1 MWYMRLDESW
11 TLGRSFMKRR
21 TFITLLGGAA
31 ASWPL
36 AARAQKPAMPVIG
49 FLSSRSAGESAHHI
63 GAFREGLDEAGYRD
77 GQNVAIE
84 YRWAEGQYDRLPV
97 LASELVARGVTVI
110 AATGGNV
117 SAVAAKAA
125 TSTRP
130 VVFIVGDDPVKLGLV
145 ISLNRPD
152 GNATG
157 ASVFTTELGIKR
169 LELLLEL
176 VPNASVVGLLINPN
190 YQGAVAEAVAL
201 QTTARQSG
209 RHLLLFHATSDHDI
223 EGVFAGFA
231 QNRIDAL
238 LIDADAFFV
247 SRRDQLVSL
256 VARHSIPA
264 IYDLREFAVAGGLM
278 SYGTRLSDAYRLV
291 GTYTGRILKGA
302 RPAELP
308 VQQAVKVEFAINL
321 KTAKALGLTFPI
333 TLLGR
338 ADEVIE

>member
-1 MWYMRLDESW
+1 MR
-11 TLGRSFMKRR
+11 RHN
-21 TFITLLGGAA
+21 FIALLGGAA

-36 AARAQKPAMPVIG
+36 AARAQQQATMPRIG
-49 FLSSRSAGESAHHI
+49 FLSSRSAGESVHHVA
-63 GAFREGLDEAGYRD
+63 AFREGLDEAGYRN

-125 TSTRP
+125 TSTIP

-145 ISLNRPD
+145 TSLNRPD

-157 ASVFTTELGIKR
+157 ASVFTTELGTKR

-190 YQGAVAEAVAL
+190 YQGAIAEAAAL
-201 QTTARQSG
+201 QTAARQSG
-209 RHLLLFHATSDHDI
+209 RHLLVLHATSDHDI

-238 LIDADAFFV
+238 LIDADAFLV

-256 VARHSIPA
+256 VARHSILA

-308 VQQAVKVEFAINL
+308 VQQAVKVELAINL
-321 KTAKALGLTFPI
+321 KTAKALGSHISDSAT
-333 TLLGR
+333 R
-338 ADEVIE
+338 ARRRGDRVS